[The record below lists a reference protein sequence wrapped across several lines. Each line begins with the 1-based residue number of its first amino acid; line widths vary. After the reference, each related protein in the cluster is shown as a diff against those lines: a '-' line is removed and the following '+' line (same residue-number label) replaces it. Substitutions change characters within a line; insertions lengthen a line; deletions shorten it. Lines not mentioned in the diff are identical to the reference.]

1 MEQLRFS
8 DRKAWK
14 DWLSKNHSRV
24 ELAWLVFRKKGQGK
38 DTFDY
43 ESALEEALC
52 YGWIDSLVRGI
63 DESEYM
69 RKFTPRKNSSVWS
82 ESNKRRVEKLMAA
95 GRMAE
100 PGMEKIRAARKNGQ
114 WERGVQP
121 PHVTEAMPGALLRA
135 FDRSPLAR
143 KNYFKLNLT
152 CQKQYNIWINMAKRP
167 ETIEKRISESIQLLE
182 KGEKLGLK

>member
-14 DWLSKNHSRV
+14 DWLSKNHDQEV
-24 ELAWLVFRKKGQGK
+24 VAWLVFRKKGQGK
-38 DTFDY
+38 VTFDY
-43 ESALEEALC
+43 EGALEEALC
-52 YGWIDSLVRGI
+52 YGWIDSLIRGV
-63 DESEYM
+63 DASEYV

-82 ESNKRRVEKLMAA
+82 ESNKRRVEMLITA

-100 PGMEKIRAARKNGQ
+100 PGMEKIRAAKKNGH
-114 WERGVQP
+114 WERGVQLP
-121 PHVTEAMPGALLRA
+121 DVNEAMPGALLRA
-135 FDRSPLAR
+135 FDSSPPAR
-143 KNYFKLNLT
+143 DNFFKLNLT

-167 ETIEKRISESIQLLE
+167 ETIEKRVSESIRLLE